1 MNVMMLL
8 EMASSGFGDRVA
20 LGPRDGSGLTYQE
33 LFNRAGAAAAYFEG
47 AGIERVSLV
56 DVSSPALP
64 IVLFGSAWA
73 GKPFAPLN
81 YRLTAEEL
89 RRLAQEVAPTVTVC
103 EDQAQPK
110 LFDLPGVQP
119 VRRDEFLAAIAEAPV
134 PAPEWNMDPDAIA
147 ILLFTSGTTGAPKA
161 AVLRHKHLVSYIFG
175 SVEFMGADEDEATI
189 ISVPPYHIAGMAAI
203 LSSVYAG
210 RRIVQLPTFDAASW
224 VELVLKEGVTHAMVV
239 PTMLA
244 RIVDHMVA
252 EGIDSLPTLRSISY
266 GGGKMPQAVIEQAL
280 DLLPNANFVNAYGL
294 TETSSTICILGP
306 EEHRAAKASD
316 DPAVRR
322 RLTSVGKP
330 LPTVELSIRDDEGR
344 EVPPGERGEIWVRG
358 EQVSGEYLGRGS
370 MVNADGWFPTKDGGY
385 VDEDGYLYLEG
396 RIDDI
401 IIRGGENISPGEVEE
416 TLLAHPAV
424 ADAAAIGL
432 PSRQW
437 GETVGAVVVKNKG
450 AEVTEDELRDWVTA
464 HLRSSR
470 SPEYIVFRDEL
481 PYNDMGKLL
490 RRVLRS
496 ELAHLGDKD

>member
-33 LFNRAGAAAAYFEG
+33 LFARSGAAAAYFEG

-64 IVLFGSAWA
+64 IALFGAAWA

-110 LFDLPGVQP
+110 LFNLPGVQP
-119 VRRDEFLAAIAEAPV
+119 VRRDEFLASIADAEV
-134 PAPEWNMDPDAIA
+134 PAPEWNMDPDEIA

-175 SVEFMGADEDEATI
+175 SVEFMGADEDEATL

-244 RIVDHMVA
+244 RIVDHMVT
-252 EGIDSLPTLRSISY
+252 EGIDSLPSLKSISY

-306 EEHRAAKASD
+306 QEHRAAKASD

-385 VDEDGYLYLEG
+385 LDEEGYLYLEG

-437 GETVGAVVVKNKG
+437 GETVSAVVVKVKG
-450 AEVTEDELRDWVTA
+450 AEVTEDELRDWVTS

-470 SPEYIVFRDEL
+470 SPEHIVFRDEL

-490 RRVLRS
+490 RRVLKA

>member
-1 MNVMMLL
+1 
-8 EMASSGFGDRVA
+8 
-20 LGPRDGSGLTYQE
+20 
-33 LFNRAGAAAAYFEG
+33 
-47 AGIERVSLV
+47 
-56 DVSSPALP
+56 
-64 IVLFGSAWA
+64 
-73 GKPFAPLN
+73 
-81 YRLTAEEL
+81 
-89 RRLAQEVAPTVTVC
+89 
-103 EDQAQPK
+103 
-110 LFDLPGVQP
+110 
-119 VRRDEFLAAIAEAPV
+119 
-134 PAPEWNMDPDAIA
+134 
-147 ILLFTSGTTGAPKA
+147 
-161 AVLRHKHLVSYIFG
+161 
-175 SVEFMGADEDEATI
+175 
-189 ISVPPYHIAGMAAI
+189 MAAI
-203 LSSVYAG
+203 LSSVYSG

-244 RIVDHMVA
+244 RIVDHMVT
-252 EGIDSLPTLRSISY
+252 EGIDSLPSLKSISY

-306 EEHRAAKASD
+306 QEHRAAKASD

-385 VDEDGYLYLEG
+385 VDEEGYLFLEG

-437 GETVGAVVVKNKG
+437 GETVSAVVVKVKG
-450 AEVTEDELRDWVTA
+450 AEVTEDELRDWVTS

-470 SPEYIVFRDEL
+470 SPEHIVFRDEL

-490 RRVLRS
+490 RRVLKA